1 MATPN
6 AGVDQTGPQQVAPS
20 LPSWNTETQQ
30 GDVRI
35 RISWRHTQ
43 NGAVTIKVGR
53 QGKFKQADK
62 PKPTRAPRYTTQK
75 CMRTNSFKHTDKNTE
90 AQILPL
96 NAVIL
101 VTGFYRPVNRPG
113 SPQNNSQTHK
123 CINTHTQSC
132 KHAHTPLPPQTDGH
146 ANAHTITPETQSC
159 AETVNGNNLLYSV
172 CYAATKSQLKTQ
184 LKTTLPF
191 SSHGP
196 NS

>member
-96 NAVIL
+96 NAVIQ
-101 VTGFYRPVNRPG
+101 V
-113 SPQNNSQTHK
+113 SDW
-123 CINTHTQSC
+123 I
-132 KHAHTPLPPQTDGH
+132 LPPCQPPRVTSEQQSNTQVHKHTYTVMQTRTH
-146 ANAHTITPETQSC
+146 PPAS
-159 AETVNGNNLLYSV
+159 
-172 CYAATKSQLKTQ
+172 
-184 LKTTLPF
+184 
-191 SSHGP
+191 P
-196 NS
+196 N